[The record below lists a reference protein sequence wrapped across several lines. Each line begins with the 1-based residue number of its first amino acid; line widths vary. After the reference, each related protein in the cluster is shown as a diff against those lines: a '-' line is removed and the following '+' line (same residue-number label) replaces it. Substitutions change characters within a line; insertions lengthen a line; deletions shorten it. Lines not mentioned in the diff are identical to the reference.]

1 MSETF
6 PTASMIAVL
15 FRRKWIIL
23 AVAVLSAVG
32 AYLYTRTLPEYFKST
47 VNCVPAQNDQSTLGG
62 AMGGL
67 GSALKDFGLTKL
79 GGSKGEQYEFIV
91 VLFTRS
97 IRDSMIHEFDLVNEY
112 ELQGKP
118 MKAVREEF
126 ESNLEV
132 DLHAEGNYEISIWSK
147 DPAKAVKMCQR
158 FVSYANEVANRI
170 ARMDAVKSS
179 GYLEQRVNKIDSAI
193 AALTDSLGRYGRD
206 YMLFSPLDQAKSSAS
221 ALAEVKANILKQETL
236 LGLLER
242 SYGAD
247 DPQVRAQRS
256 MLNELETQLQR
267 VQTEPGFAGNFAITD
282 AAGIGAKYVKL
293 TAEFEAYAKVKAF
306 LLPTLEQTRL
316 DQMKAT
322 PSLLVIDE
330 PILAEKKD
338 RPKRSLIAAGTGFGA
353 GILVI
358 LVFLLIEGWRGIK
371 QRYGK
376 S

>member
-1 MSETF
+1 MSEIF
-6 PTASMIAVL
+6 PTASMIGVL
-15 FRRKWIIL
+15 LRRMWIIL
-23 AVAVLSAVG
+23 AAAVLAAVG

-47 VNCVPAQNDQSTLGG
+47 VNCVPAQNDQSSLGG
-62 AMGGL
+62 AMGGI

-97 IRDSMIHEFDLVNEY
+97 IRDSMIKEFDLATEY

-118 MKAVREEF
+118 MQAVRDEF
-126 ESNLEV
+126 ESNLQVE
-132 DLHAEGNYEISIWSK
+132 LRAEGNYEISIWSK
-147 DPAKAVKMCQR
+147 DPAKAVKMCKS
-158 FVSYANEVANRI
+158 FVGYTNQVANRI
-170 ARMDAVKSS
+170 ARMDAVKTS
-179 GYLEQRVNKIDSAI
+179 GYLEQRVSKIDSAI

-206 YMLFSPLDQAKSSAS
+206 YLLFSPVDQAKASAS
-221 ALAEVKANILKQETL
+221 ALSEAKANILKQETL

-242 SYGAD
+242 SYGTD

-256 MLNELETQLQR
+256 MLSEMEAQLQR

-316 DQMKAT
+316 DQMKST
-322 PSLLVIDE
+322 PSLLVVDE

-338 RPKRSLIAAGTGFGA
+338 RPKRSLVAAGAGFGV
-353 GILVI
+353 GVLVI
-358 LVFLLIEGWRGIK
+358 LVILLIEGWRSIK

>member
-1 MSETF
+1 
-6 PTASMIAVL
+6 MIGVL
-15 FRRKWIIL
+15 LRRMWIIL
-23 AVAVLSAVG
+23 AAAVLAAVG

-47 VNCVPAQNDQSTLGG
+47 VNCVPAQNDQSSLGG
-62 AMGGL
+62 AMGGI

-97 IRDSMIHEFDLVNEY
+97 IRDSMIKEFDLATEY

-118 MKAVREEF
+118 MQAVRDEF
-126 ESNLEV
+126 ESNLQVE
-132 DLHAEGNYEISIWSK
+132 LRAEGNYEISIWSK
-147 DPAKAVKMCQR
+147 DPAKAVKMCKS
-158 FVSYANEVANRI
+158 FVGYTNQVANRI
-170 ARMDAVKSS
+170 ARMDAVKTS
-179 GYLEQRVNKIDSAI
+179 GYLEQRVSKIDSAI

-206 YMLFSPLDQAKSSAS
+206 YLLFSPVDQAKASAS
-221 ALAEVKANILKQETL
+221 ALSEAKANILKQETL

-242 SYGAD
+242 SYGTD

-256 MLNELETQLQR
+256 MLSEMEAQLQR

-316 DQMKAT
+316 DQMKST
-322 PSLLVIDE
+322 PSLLVVDE

-338 RPKRSLIAAGTGFGA
+338 RPKRSLVAAGAGFGV
-353 GILVI
+353 GVLVI
-358 LVFLLIEGWRGIK
+358 LVILLIEGWRSIK